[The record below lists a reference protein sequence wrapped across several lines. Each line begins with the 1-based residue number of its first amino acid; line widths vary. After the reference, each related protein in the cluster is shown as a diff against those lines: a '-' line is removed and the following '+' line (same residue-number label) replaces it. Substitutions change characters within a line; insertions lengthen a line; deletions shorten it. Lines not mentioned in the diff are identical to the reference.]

1 MSAEGMR
8 REQLSV
14 LLIDADATI
23 LDALRALDT
32 GAEAILF
39 VCAGDRRVIGAL
51 TDGDVRRAILRG
63 AGLESRSLRE
73 AMRADFVWVAPHT
86 GRAEV
91 LDIMR
96 ARQIGQIPVLDEDAR
111 LCGLHTMRQ
120 MISVAERP
128 NRALLLAG
136 GRGTRLHPIT
146 ATLPKPMVTVAGR
159 PILERLVLHLMSC
172 GIRRFTLSVNYLA
185 HVIEEH
191 FGDGSQFGCEIEY
204 LKEVDPLGT
213 GGPISLLQPRPSIP
227 LLVLNG
233 DLVTQCDVGRL
244 LDFHAEGKYA
254 ATLGV
259 RPFTVEVPFGVAV
272 VEGDRLVGLREKPTE
287 RMLINAGIYV
297 LSPEAIGLAP
307 SRGDYP
313 ITELFERCL
322 EEKLPVGAHF
332 LQEDWL
338 DVGRPEELRRAR
350 GEHHAND

>member
-1 MSAEGMR
+1 MSADGLR
-8 REQLSV
+8 RQELSR
-14 LLIDADATI
+14 LLIDAEATI
-23 LDALRALDT
+23 LDALRAIDA

-39 VCAGDRRVIGAL
+39 VRDERQRIIGSL
-51 TDGDVRRAILRG
+51 TDGDVRRAIIRG
-63 AGLESRSLRE
+63 AALESRSLRQ
-73 AMRADFVWVAPHT
+73 AMRPDFVWVAPHT

-96 ARQIGQIPVLDEDAR
+96 ARQIGQVPVLDGEGR

-120 MISVAERP
+120 MISAAERP

-136 GRGTRLHPIT
+136 GRGMRLHPIT

-191 FGDGSQFGCEIEY
+191 FGDGSRFGCEIEY
-204 LKEVDPLGT
+204 LRESEPSGT
-213 GGPISLLQPRPSIP
+213 GGPISLLQPRPTIP
-227 LLVLNG
+227 LLVVNG
-233 DLVTQCDVGRL
+233 DLVTQADVGGL
-244 LDFHAEGKYA
+244 LDFHADGGYA

-259 RPFTVEVPFGVAV
+259 RPYSVEVPFGVAV

-287 RMLINAGIYV
+287 RMLINAGVYV
-297 LSPEAIGLAP
+297 LSPEAIDLAP
-307 SRGDYP
+307 PRGAYP

-322 EEKLPVGAHF
+322 QENLSVGAHF
-332 LQEDWL
+332 LQEEWL

-350 GEHHAND
+350 GEQYAGD